1 MLKAC
6 KTLILM
12 LTLVIP
18 ALCLG
23 TASVSAAPLSERV
36 LGKADAPV
44 TIIEYASLT
53 CDHCKRFHVQVLPR
67 VKQTYIDTGKVKLIY
82 RHFPL
87 DRVALMASAL
97 PECVPRDQFFGLLDV
112 LYRSE
117 DQWAH
122 SKDPKAELAK
132 IGLLAGV
139 KRSAFDACLADD
151 KLSTAIVAERQA
163 GEVEHKVTSTP
174 TLIIGGTVLRGVR
187 DFAEI
192 EQAIEKAARR

>member
-1 MLKAC
+1 MLKAS
-6 KTLILM
+6 KTFVVILA
-12 LTLVIP
+12 LVTSAIG
-18 ALCLG
+18 LG
-23 TASVSAAPLSERV
+23 AASASASPLPERV

-53 CDHCKRFHVQVLPR
+53 CDHCKRFHAQILPR
-67 VKQTYIDTGKVKLIY
+67 VKQTYIDTGKAKLIY

-97 PECVPRDQFFGLLDV
+97 TECVPRDQFFGLLDV
-112 LYRSE
+112 LFRSE

-122 SKDPKAELAK
+122 SKDPKTELAK
-132 IGLLAGV
+132 IGLLAGI

-163 GEVEHKVTSTP
+163 GEVEHKVNSTP
-174 TLIIGGTVLRGVR
+174 TLVIGDTVLRGVR

>member
-1 MLKAC
+1 MLKSS
-6 KTLILM
+6 KTLVVILA
-12 LTLVIP
+12 LVASAIG
-18 ALCLG
+18 LG
-23 TASVSAAPLSERV
+23 AASVSASPLPERV

-53 CDHCKRFHVQVLPR
+53 CDHCKRFHVQILPR

-97 PECVPRDQFFGLLDV
+97 TECVPRDQFFGLLDV

-122 SKDPKAELAK
+122 SKDPKTELAK
-132 IGLLAGV
+132 IGLLAGI

-163 GEVEHKVTSTP
+163 GEVEHKVNSTP
-174 TLIIGGTVLRGVR
+174 TLVIGDTVLRGVR

-192 EQAIEKAARR
+192 EKAIEKAARR